1 MCDIC
6 TLKAM
11 LKDSPKIIRKCEMM
25 HHITL
30 NRCATNSFRL
40 AANKLKVNIVDVD
53 ATSGARRDEAGQGR
67 AGQGQPQNAI
77 EEVQHEH
84 DESKMRR
91 I

>member
-1 MCDIC
+1 
-6 TLKAM
+6 
-11 LKDSPKIIRKCEMM
+11 MM
-25 HHITL
+25 HHIAL

-53 ATSGARRDEAGQGR
+53 ATSGARRDEAGAGAGQGR
-67 AGQGQPQNAI
+67 GQPQNAI